1 MTEEKFET
9 HMKTMGN
16 YTSLADT
23 KIVLDAVVNSLT
35 QAMVEGEEVELE
47 GLGTFMI
54 VVSAVPMKGPTKV
67 PGYDYKSEPNLSNPF
82 DIKSVKVRFDKVL
95 KHKINNV

>member
-1 MTEEKFET
+1 MTEENFEA

-16 YTSLADT
+16 YASLTDA
-23 KIVLDAVVNSLT
+23 KIVLDAVVNSLR

-67 PGYDYKSEPNLSNPF
+67 PGYDYKSKPNLSNPF
-82 DIKSVKVRFDKVL
+82 DIKSVKIRFDKVL
-95 KHKINNV
+95 KYKINNV

>member
-16 YTSLADT
+16 YTSLTDA
-23 KIVLDAVVNSLT
+23 KIALDAVVKSLR

-54 VVSAVPMKGPTKV
+54 VVSDVPMKGPTKV
-67 PGYDYKSEPNLSNPF
+67 PGYDYKSELNLSNPF
-82 DIKSVKVRFDKVL
+82 DIKSVKIRFDKVL